1 MFFLGAVRGLETFK
15 QHVLLHT
22 IQEIQ
27 ILNNSGPDV
36 VNDLHLKAMRKTS
49 VYAHVCSDMS
59 SAATMRLLVYI
70 LRMDIMHFLSCK
82 VKAATGG
89 AQRGK

>member
-1 MFFLGAVRGLETFK
+1 MRGLVTFK

-27 ILNNSGPDV
+27 ILNNSGTDV
-36 VNDLHLKAMRKTS
+36 LNDLHLKAMRKIS
-49 VYAHVCSDMS
+49 VYAYVSSDMS

-70 LRMDIMHFLSCK
+70 LHMNIMHFLSCK